1 MKTFAVPEDLANAIL
16 QYLIRQPYG
25 DVAVLV
31 TGLMQLKEIGTG
43 EPALKIVPK
52 EQP

>member
-1 MKTFAVPEDLANAIL
+1 MKTFVIPQNLAEAIL
-16 QYLIRQPYG
+16 QYLVRQPYG

-31 TGLMQLKEIGTG
+31 TGLMQLKEIGQG
-43 EPALKIVPK
+43 EPALKVVPK